1 MGGMSLTETDPLASF
16 AQDLDLRGL
25 AKTSQES
32 IIWTVRRYA
41 KWAEPNGIDPLKGNR
56 SDLVAYLGH
65 LRSRNLKKGYLNRTF
80 SCLAVW
86 YDYLEEQEVVQKNP
100 IKAIQKKYLR
110 QYKSDCQTRKII
122 SIEQAANMVQATID
136 TRDRAILLLL
146 LKTGIRRNELV
157 TLDLGDIDLENQ
169 TLTLKPTAKR
179 SNRDLYFD
187 QETATTLARWIRSRG
202 MRYIKAK
209 DQTALLINYDGERLR
224 RQGVTDVVT
233 KAAER
238 VALHD
243 PKSKRLEDRF
253 TPHCCRHWFT
263 THLIRAGMPRDF
275 VKELRGDARREAIDI
290 YNHIDKKELK
300 ESYLAH
306 IPQLGI

>member
-1 MGGMSLTETDPLASF
+1 MNFVGSDSMVVFT
-16 AQDLDLRGL
+16 QDLDLRGL
-25 AKTSQES
+25 AKTSKET
-32 IIWTVRRYA
+32 IIGCVRRYA
-41 KWAEPNGIDPLKGNR
+41 TWAEANGKDPLQGNYV
-56 SDLVAYLGH
+56 DLVAYLGE
-65 LRSRNLKKGYLNRTF
+65 LRSRKLRKRSLDRTF

-86 YDYLEEQEVVQKNP
+86 YDYLEEQGTVQKNP

-110 QYKSDCQTRKII
+110 RCKPDCQIRKII

-136 TRDRAILLLL
+136 SRDRAVLLLL
-146 LKTGIRRNELV
+146 LKTGIRRNELI
-157 TLDLGDIDLENQ
+157 TLDLDDIDLDNQ
-169 TLTLKPTAKR
+169 ALILKRTAKR
-179 SNRDLYFD
+179 TNRELYFD
-187 QETATTLARWIRSRG
+187 RETTVALARWMRSREKRCIKKEDQKALFISSEG
-202 MRYIKAK
+202 MRLA
-209 DQTALLINYDGERLR
+209 
-224 RQGVTDVVT
+224 RQGVVNVVT

-243 PKSKRLEDRF
+243 PNSSRLEDHF

-263 THLIRAGMPRDF
+263 TYLIRSGMPRDF
-275 VKELRGDARREAIDI
+275 VKELRGDVRHEAIDI

>member
-1 MGGMSLTETDPLASF
+1 MSLKDIDPLAPF
-16 AQDLDLRGL
+16 ALDLDLRGL
-25 AKTSQES
+25 AKTSQDS
-32 IIWTVRRYA
+32 IIWTVRRYGT
-41 KWAEPNGIDPLKGNR
+41 WAEANGIDPLKGNR

-65 LRSRNLKKGYLNRTF
+65 LKSRNLKKGYLKRTF

-100 IKAIQKKYLR
+100 IKYIQKKYLK

-157 TLDLGDIDLENQ
+157 TLDLDDIDLENQ

-179 SNRDLYFD
+179 SNRDLCFD
-187 QETATTLARWIRSRG
+187 QETATSLGRWIRSRE
-202 MRYIKAK
+202 MRHIKAK
-209 DQTALLINYDGERLR
+209 DQTALFINYDGERLL

-238 VALHD
+238 VGLHD
-243 PKSKRLEDRF
+243 PNSNRLEDRF

-263 THLIRAGMPRDF
+263 THLIRADMPRDF
-275 VKELRGDARREAIDI
+275 VKELRGDSRREAIDL
-290 YNHIDKKELK
+290 YNHIDKNELR
-300 ESYLAH
+300 ESYLNCM
-306 IPQLGI
+306 PKLGV